1 MSNDRNGKYAQIAYL
16 PFNRKT
22 GEIIRDKIVF
32 EGPLPI
38 CERLFKNKLICD
50 LAVETDEHE
59 KVFGN
64 LVNFKFHNEII
75 EKEPNITQ
83 VGQIYRQLFDLYD
96 KDLLTVTNVHLES
109 TKEKENALGNL
120 YCDFLR
126 HISGADI
133 AVVNAGSFRIPLYRG
148 NITNATIWSFD
159 PFGNDLVK
167 FEAFGYEVKKI
178 FKILQKGGKGYYPTS
193 GVRTIVKS
201 KPSKKVISTKLF
213 DGYIEKDIED
223 NKTYTIASSDFCFP
237 LETDLIGGDDFKDVY
252 KFFRPRNGKYISVG
266 KYNNS
271 RDIFIEYLRNID
283 YLQKEKYLN
292 PNNPRLIIFE

>member
-1 MSNDRNGKYAQIAYL
+1 M
-16 PFNRKT
+16 
-22 GEIIRDKIVF
+22 
-32 EGPLPI
+32 
-38 CERLFKNKLICD
+38 
-50 LAVETDEHE
+50 
-59 KVFGN
+59 
-64 LVNFKFHNEII
+64 
-75 EKEPNITQ
+75 
-83 VGQIYRQLFDLYD
+83 
-96 KDLLTVTNVHLES
+96 
-109 TKEKENALGNL
+109 
-120 YCDFLR
+120 
-126 HISGADI
+126 
-133 AVVNAGSFRIPLYRG
+133 
-148 NITNATIWSFD
+148 
-159 PFGNDLVK
+159 VK